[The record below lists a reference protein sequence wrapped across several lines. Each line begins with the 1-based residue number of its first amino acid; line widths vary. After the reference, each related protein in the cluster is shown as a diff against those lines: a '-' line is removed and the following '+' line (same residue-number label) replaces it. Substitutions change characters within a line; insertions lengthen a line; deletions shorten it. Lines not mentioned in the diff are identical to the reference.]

1 MGQQPLYFNGVEM
14 GDESASL
21 AEYSVTPDDF
31 PGGPIVQLGRS
42 PWCPYDVYVELS
54 DGRAHKV
61 WVSSCTTVAQ
71 LRGQVSGELGIPYL
85 MMQMSCGG
93 ETLRDRFTLGDYS
106 VPANAKIDLTTAKP
120 LYAGPKY
127 R

>member
-14 GDESASL
+14 GDESATL

-42 PWCPYDVYVELS
+42 PYCPYDVYVELP

-61 WVSSCTTVAQ
+61 WVNADTSVAQ
-71 LRGQVSGELGIPYL
+71 LKGQVSGELGIPYL
-85 MMQMSCGG
+85 MMDLSCGG
-93 ETLRDRFTLGDYS
+93 EELRDRYKLGEYNVS
-106 VPANAKIDLTTAKP
+106 PNAKIALTTPRP
-120 LYAGPKY
+120 LYAGP
-127 R
+127 RFR